1 MSRNVSR
8 SNPAFANKPTSYE
21 HAHITPKH
29 DVLIGPLQ
37 HFYSNQA
44 TVEMVTSDNDGSQ
57 SQAVEEQPVP
67 ETQEPATTSS
77 LPESGIFDLLSVE
90 HVCSNYPGTGVI

>member
-1 MSRNVSR
+1 
-8 SNPAFANKPTSYE
+8 
-21 HAHITPKH
+21 
-29 DVLIGPLQ
+29 
-37 HFYSNQA
+37 
-44 TVEMVTSDNDGSQ
+44 MVTSDNDGSQ